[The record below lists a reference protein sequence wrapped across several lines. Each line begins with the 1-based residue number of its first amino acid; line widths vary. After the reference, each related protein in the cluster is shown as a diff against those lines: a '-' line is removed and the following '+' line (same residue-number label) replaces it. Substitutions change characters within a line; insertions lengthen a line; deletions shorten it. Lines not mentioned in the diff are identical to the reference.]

1 MYNFGVVMTD
11 EEKKLLSTFEAR
23 LRHLI
28 YLHDELKR
36 ENAELKQLLEAKEEE
51 YGKVQAEYRELELN
65 YTNLKT
71 ATTIS
76 LNGSDV
82 KETKLRLSKLV
93 REVDKCIAL
102 LNEEHKKGCMNDKIK
117 INLQMAGASYPLTIN
132 REDEEMVRE
141 AAKQVDI
148 RLNAYREHYQNVSL
162 ERIIAMVA
170 YQFALENLQLKDRND
185 TEPYTAKIKELTEVL
200 ETYFKEQ

>member
-1 MYNFGVVMTD
+1 MTE
-11 EEKKLLSTFEAR
+11 EEKKLLSTFESR

-36 ENAELKQLLEAKEEE
+36 ENNRLKELLEEQKEKNIRISEE
-51 YGKVQAEYRELELN
+51 VDKLKTDYA
-65 YTNLKT
+65 NLKT

-102 LNEEHKKGCMNDKIK
+102 LNE
-117 INLQMAGASYPLTIN
+117 
-132 REDEEMVRE
+132 
-141 AAKQVDI
+141 
-148 RLNAYREHYQNVSL
+148 
-162 ERIIAMVA
+162 
-170 YQFALENLQLKDRND
+170 
-185 TEPYTAKIKELTEVL
+185 
-200 ETYFKEQ
+200 